1 MNKVGSPSRKVV
13 TDGAD
18 ARLAGGRLTI
28 DLDALVANWKALA
41 KLSAPAKTGA
51 VIKSDAYGCGLAHVA
66 TALAQAGCDR
76 FFVALPEEGVLARK
90 TAPAAEIFVLNG
102 VFPQSVATVAE
113 AGLIPV
119 LSSVE
124 EITLWAEYWRKR
136 GGRRPCALHIDTGM
150 NRMGLSIDE
159 AIAFAGDPARR
170 DTVTP
175 ILIMSHLAC
184 ADEPAHPLNRLQ
196 IDRFSSLVRH
206 FPGVEASLAN
216 SAGVF
221 FGPECHF
228 DLTRPGIALYGG
240 EAVVG
245 APNPMR
251 PVVTCES
258 RVLQIRRVA
267 AGETVS
273 YGATQTLGR
282 DSLVATCSS
291 GYSDGY
297 HRSLSGAGVDQRK
310 TGGPAAFGFAGGNPV
325 PVLGRVTMDLVMFD
339 VTDLADGSLQPGD
352 YIQLFG
358 PDIAL
363 DDVARAAGTI
373 GYELLTS
380 LGHRYHRRYL
390 QPSGNA

>member
-41 KLSAPAKTGA
+41 NLSAPARTGA
-51 VIKSDAYGCGLAHVA
+51 VVKSDAYGCGLVHIVP
-66 TALAQAGCDR
+66 ALAEAGCDR

-90 TAPAAEIFVLNG
+90 AAPAAEIFVLNG
-102 VFPQSVATVAE
+102 IFPQSVATVAE

-124 EITLWAEYWRKR
+124 EITLWAEYWQKR
-136 GGRRPCALHIDTGM
+136 GGRRPCALHVDTGM
-150 NRMGLSIDE
+150 NRMGMSVEE
-159 AIAFAGDPARR
+159 ALAFAGDPARR
-170 DTVTP
+170 DTITP
-175 ILIMSHLAC
+175 ILVMSHLAC
-184 ADEPAHPLNRLQ
+184 ADEPAHPLNRQQ
-196 IDRFSSLVRH
+196 IDRFSSLLPH

-221 FGPECHF
+221 YGPECHF
-228 DLTRPGIALYGG
+228 DLTRPGIALYGS

-258 RVLQIRRVA
+258 RILRIRHVA
-267 AGETVS
+267 AGETIS
-273 YGATQTLGR
+273 YGATHTLER
-282 DSLVATCSS
+282 DTLVATCSS

-297 HRSLSGAGVDQRK
+297 HRALSGSGVDLRK
-310 TGGPAAFGFAGGNPV
+310 LGALGAFGFAAGNRV

-339 VTDLADGSLQPGD
+339 VTDLADGALRPGD
-352 YIQLFG
+352 HIQLFG

-363 DDVARAAGTI
+363 DDVARAAGTV

-380 LGHRYHRRYL
+380 LGQRYHRRYL
-390 QPSGNA
+390 QPVGKV